1 MLNVGD
7 QVQVEIEEIDERGKL
22 SLGAV
27 LSEEQEAELA
37 ENEAKQESRRSDDG
51 DRPRRSRNRTRRHRN
66 NRRDDR
72 RDEQADND
80 GE

>member
-1 MLNVGD
+1 M
-7 QVQVEIEEIDERGKL
+7 QVEIEEIDERGKL
-22 SLGAV
+22 SLVAV

-37 ENEAKQESRRSDDG
+37 ENEAKQESRRSEDA

-66 NRRDDR
+66 NRRD
-72 RDEQADND
+72 EEAADD